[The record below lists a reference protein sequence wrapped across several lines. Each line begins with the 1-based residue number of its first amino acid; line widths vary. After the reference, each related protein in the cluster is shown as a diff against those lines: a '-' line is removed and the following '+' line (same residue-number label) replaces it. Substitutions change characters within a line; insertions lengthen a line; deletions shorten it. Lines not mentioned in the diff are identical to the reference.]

1 MCARCANAYHC
12 KMPAQLPSSD
22 GSDAC
27 PEDGVRASNTKII
40 TWSSFLQSH
49 KQCGQAAVRFQE
61 VCRKRMRPCG
71 QGLTHLQVLGSRP
84 SGTSAHFSTSA
95 VTSQVFKVLQDM
107 NSIKPCAPTLLTTSI
122 LSLVAGF
129 PPSSFLSRSPQ
140 DFHPDIPRGKK
151 ELIPQA

>member
-1 MCARCANAYHC
+1 
-12 KMPAQLPSSD
+12 
-22 GSDAC
+22 
-27 PEDGVRASNTKII
+27 
-40 TWSSFLQSH
+40 
-49 KQCGQAAVRFQE
+49 
-61 VCRKRMRPCG
+61 MRPCG

-140 DFHPDIPRGKK
+140 DFHPDKVKPTCEFFMDFDMGRLEMRHNTFVYYRDQISANLHRFILNSGLNASIGSAVK
-151 ELIPQA
+151 